1 MQDISY
7 AARLLRKTPGFTIL
21 VVLILA
27 LGIGA
32 NTAVFSV
39 VNSVLLKPLPYPGAD
54 RLMLLWETNPR
65 LGVEREGP
73 SGPNYLDWKEQNQ
86 SFEDMALLEIGTG
99 VLTGVGEPEQ
109 FPGARVSTNF
119 LTILGARAALGRTFT
134 GADGQGAERH
144 NVAVLSNGF
153 WKRRFG
159 GDPSVI
165 GTSITINHQ
174 PYTVIGVLDPRAWS
188 PFRAD
193 AYVPWPDGELRS
205 RRRDNRD
212 FGVIARLKP
221 GVSVGQAQADMDN
234 VARRTARMYPG
245 EAGWGV
251 TVVPFQKALVEY
263 IRPALLMLLASVAFV
278 LLLACANVAN
288 LLLAR
293 IMGRQRETGV
303 RAAMGAGPGRLI
315 RQFLTENLMLSLMG
329 GAAGLLVAVWGVEM
343 LQAAL
348 PKTIPLPNAAAEVI
362 VPAVTIDGRV
372 LLFTLGIS
380 FVCAIIFG
388 LFPAMQASRVDLNT
402 ALKEGTRSST
412 GSRAHNRVRRALV
425 VSETALAFLLLMGAS
440 LALRSF
446 LNLQQV
452 NTGIR
457 PDHVLTFRLR
467 LPTDSLYTQ
476 PRQQAEF
483 FREVLE
489 RVRAIP
495 GVQSAGVTDTIPL
508 GQENSRQSFHFPDRP
523 SGPNSDLM
531 ADARR
536 VSPGYFETLG
546 ISLLQGRF
554 FTDHDNAQAPDV
566 VIVDESFAR
575 HYFTNENPL
584 GKRIGL
590 GRSTWEIVGVVSAV
604 RHYGLDK
611 PPRPT
616 IYTPYLQWPRD
627 RMALAV
633 RTTMDS
639 RGMIDA
645 VKNAV
650 WAVDKDQPVFQ
661 IRSMNE
667 YVSLASSAPRI
678 ALMLLAVFAGIAL
691 VLAALGIYGVVS
703 YTVSQRTHE
712 FGLRMALGANPAQVR
727 RLVLRHGL
735 LSATAG
741 IALGLAGTL
750 LLTPGLRP
758 ILYDISPA
766 DPIAIATTAT
776 VLLLVTLVAN
786 YIPARRATLVDP
798 LEALRY
804 E

>member
-39 VNSVLLKPLPYPGAD
+39 VNSVLLRPLPYPDAH

-86 SFEDMALLEIGTG
+86 SFEDMALIEIGTG
-99 VLTGVGEPEQ
+99 VLTGTGEPEQ

-119 LTILGARAALGRTFT
+119 LNILGARAALGRTFT
-134 GADGQGAERH
+134 GADGQGTERH
-144 NVAVLSNGF
+144 NVAVLADGF

-159 GDPSVI
+159 ADPSVI
-165 GTSITINHQ
+165 GTTITINHQ

-188 PFRAD
+188 PFQAD

-234 VARRTARMYPG
+234 VARRAARMYPG

-251 TVVPFQKALVEY
+251 TVVPFQEALVEY

-293 IMGRQRETGV
+293 IMGRQRETGI
-303 RAAMGAGPGRLI
+303 RAAMGAGPGRLV

-362 VPAVTIDGRV
+362 VPAVNIDGRV

-380 FVCAIIFG
+380 CVCAIIFG
-388 LFPAMQASRVDLNT
+388 LFPAMQASRVDLNE

-467 LPTDSLYTQ
+467 LPTDSLYTH

-483 FREVLE
+483 FRQVLE

-508 GQENSRQSFHFPDRP
+508 GQENSRQSFRFPDRP
-523 SGPNSDLM
+523 SGPNSELM

-554 FTDHDNAQAPDV
+554 FSDHDNAQAPEV

-575 HYFTNENPL
+575 HYFPNENPL

-590 GRSTWEIVGVVSAV
+590 GSSTWEIVGVVSAV

-616 IYTPYLQWPRD
+616 IYTPCLQWPRD

-633 RTTMDS
+633 KTTMDS

-667 YVSLASSAPRI
+667 YVSIASSAPRI
-678 ALMLLAVFAGIAL
+678 AVMLLAVFAAIAL

-727 RLVLRHGL
+727 GLVLRHGL
-735 LSATAG
+735 VSATVG
-741 IALGLAGTL
+741 IVLGLAGTL
-750 LLTPGLRP
+750 LLTPGLRL
-758 ILYDISPA
+758 ILYGISPA
-766 DPIAIATTAT
+766 DPIAIATTAAI
-776 VLLLVTLVAN
+776 LLLVALVAN
-786 YIPARRATLVDP
+786 YVPARRATLVDP